1 MRFSVSLWEAGDTS
15 VEGRRALQAPPVK
28 PSESLSQPF
37 LERLWH
43 TVTHEVAV
51 KSVSGLKSTKL
62 CAFNWHLTPFIYLL
76 LSMYLLGV
84 FFQTKKRNFTCKGN
98 NKRCADRRPW
108 VLVYWIT
115 LNDRCWEICR
125 NLPCPKSFSLTH
137 WGRGGLHVASS
148 SLHVS
153 WHRCIEMHSAYS
165 LPSKK
170 SQILHH

>member
-1 MRFSVSLWEAGDTS
+1 MRFSVSLWEAGGAS

-28 PSESLSQPF
+28 PSESHSYSWSRCEICVRTEVHQAVCIQLTS
-37 LERLWH
+37 H
-43 TVTHEVAV
+43 TIHLFVTFH
-51 KSVSGLKSTKL
+51 
-62 CAFNWHLTPFIYLL
+62 
-76 LSMYLLGV
+76 V
-84 FFQTKKRNFTCKGN
+84 FVGRFFSDKKKNFTCKGN

-108 VLVYWIT
+108 ILVYWIT
-115 LNDRCWEICR
+115 LKDRCWEICR

-137 WGRGGLHVASS
+137 WGWGGLHVASS